1 MKADG
6 TLWGAGDNAS
16 GQVGDGSPLDTNLV
30 QIGTDS
36 DWAYVDNGDLHTVAI
51 KTDGS
56 VYAWGTNAQG
66 QLCTNGALTTF
77 NTPQLVTS
85 SVKFIKVST
94 DYHRTL
100 LLSEDGEIYGC
111 GTNTDGSLGIGVLD
125 SVTMTPTK
133 VTTGTDWVD
142 IEAGETFSMALNSS
156 GDLYTWGN
164 NESGSVGSQDA
175 GAYQLTPYKI
185 GTGYTNI
192 YAGSMHAIAVKGSAL
207 LSWGG
212 WNNKGQVGGDGS
224 LVNRLSPYM
233 LSFYSQFDLTPASGQ
248 AQISM
253 GAEHSVYTL
262 NGNGALFAGDASDGE
277 SGIDPATMSG
287 DTSLESPTPIPLID
301 LGLDIQTPLGVSRVS
316 VGKDHTAL
324 IGADETLYYT
334 GYRESGMAILIELG
348 SNQSQV
354 SSGYEHLVGIDAV
367 GRLVGMGSGALGQL
381 GPVDPVYQENLTV
394 IDGGQWAGAYAG
406 AYTSFGID
414 DNGSLHGLGQNDFG
428 QVGVGEV
435 STRVINVSLIDDT
448 HSWIF
453 ISAGFNH
460 TLGLQADGS
469 LWAWGGNNSSGQLG
483 NGTTTL
489 SDVPT
494 LIGSDAWISV
504 AAGKTHSLGVK
515 ADGTLWAWGGTI
527 PITNWGT
534 QGHLPAVRLYR

>member
-212 WNNKGQVGGDGS
+212 GIIKG
-224 LVNRLSPYM
+224 R
-233 LSFYSQFDLTPASGQ
+233 
-248 AQISM
+248 
-253 GAEHSVYTL
+253 
-262 NGNGALFAGDASDGE
+262 
-277 SGIDPATMSG
+277 
-287 DTSLESPTPIPLID
+287 
-301 LGLDIQTPLGVSRVS
+301 
-316 VGKDHTAL
+316 
-324 IGADETLYYT
+324 
-334 GYRESGMAILIELG
+334 
-348 SNQSQV
+348 
-354 SSGYEHLVGIDAV
+354 
-367 GRLVGMGSGALGQL
+367 
-381 GPVDPVYQENLTV
+381 
-394 IDGGQWAGAYAG
+394 
-406 AYTSFGID
+406 
-414 DNGSLHGLGQNDFG
+414 
-428 QVGVGEV
+428 
-435 STRVINVSLIDDT
+435 
-448 HSWIF
+448 
-453 ISAGFNH
+453 
-460 TLGLQADGS
+460 
-469 LWAWGGNNSSGQLG
+469 
-483 NGTTTL
+483 
-489 SDVPT
+489 
-494 LIGSDAWISV
+494 
-504 AAGKTHSLGVK
+504 
-515 ADGTLWAWGGTI
+515 WGGT
-527 PITNWGT
+527 
-534 QGHLPAVRLYR
+534 VR